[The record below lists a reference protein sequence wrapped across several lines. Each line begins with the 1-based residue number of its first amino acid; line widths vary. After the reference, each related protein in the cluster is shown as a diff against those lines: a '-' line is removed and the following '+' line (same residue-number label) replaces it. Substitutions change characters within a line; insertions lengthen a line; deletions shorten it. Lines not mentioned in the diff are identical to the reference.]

1 MHLRIEYLYLQRT
14 NNSHK
19 VSLKRISAMKKIFSF
34 AIMMAAVA
42 MFSCAGNANKPAEA
56 EAAEAPAVEACCA
69 ECAEEAEKDECC
81 KDECCGKEKCDKPAE
96 EQCDACKA
104 KAAEAEKA
112 E

>member
-1 MHLRIEYLYLQRT
+1 
-14 NNSHK
+14 
-19 VSLKRISAMKKIFSF
+19 MKKIFSF

-56 EAAEAPAVEACCA
+56 EAAEAPAGEACCEQA
-69 ECAEEAEKDECC
+69 DSCAK
-81 KDECCGKEKCDKPAE
+81 ECCGEEKCTKPAE

-112 E
+112 CCEGCKAE

>member
-1 MHLRIEYLYLQRT
+1 M
-14 NNSHK
+14 
-19 VSLKRISAMKKIFSF
+19 KRIFSF

-69 ECAEEAEKDECC
+69 EQADSCAQA
-81 KDECCGKEKCDKPAE
+81 CCGEEKCCGEKECNKPAE
-96 EQCDACKA
+96 EQCEACKA

-112 E
+112 CCEGCKAE